1 MQELPHQYI
10 ATASAGATG
19 TVSTQV
25 ENVAEVGLAA
35 PANFGGPGDKLSP
48 EDLQVMAIASCLILS
63 FRAIARAS
71 KLEWD
76 NLQVETNGILD
87 KVDRGMQ
94 FTEFHTRATLTLPM
108 GSSREKAARLL
119 EKADKTCLI
128 TNSLKAEDHLEIVL
142 VGGE

>member
-10 ATASAGATG
+10 ATASAGAAG